1 MSGLTPTDTVI
12 YAIGDIHGR
21 LDLLTALH
29 ETIAADA
36 ADRPA
41 RNKVVVYLGDYVS
54 RGKDSHG
61 VVERVCNWLPNGF
74 VRITLKGNHE
84 DLLLRFLGGELEAGA
99 HWFDYGGRDTLF
111 GYGVKVAHQTHS
123 DTQLAELRNRFA
135 SALPRSHLDFFESLQ
150 ISYRAGGYCFVHAGI
165 RPGVPLAEQRDQ
177 DRMWIRSSFLESD
190 ADHGAVVVHGH
201 CISDE
206 PEIRRNRI
214 GIDTGA
220 YRSGVLTCLVL
231 DGETRSFLQTTS
243 N

>member
-1 MSGLTPTDTVI
+1 MSRRTPTDTVI

-29 ETIAADA
+29 EIIARDA
-36 ADRPA
+36 ADRTA
-41 RNKVVVYLGDYVS
+41 WNKVVVYLGDYVS
-54 RGKDSHG
+54 RGRDSRG
-61 VVERVCNWLPNGF
+61 VVERVLDWLPSGF

-84 DLLLRFLGGELEAGA
+84 DLLLRFLGGELEGGA
-99 HWFDYGGRDTLF
+99 HWFDYGGRDTLL
-111 GYGVKVAHQTHS
+111 GYGVYVAHRIHS
-123 DTQLAELRNRFA
+123 EAQLAELRDRFA
-135 SALPRSHLDFFESLQ
+135 SALPQSHLDFFESLQ
-150 ISYRAGGYCFVHAGI
+150 ISYRAGGYYFVHAGV
-165 RPGVPLAEQRDQ
+165 RPGIPLAEQRDQ

-206 PEIRRNRI
+206 PEVRHNRI

-220 YRSGVLTCLVL
+220 YRSDVLTCLVL